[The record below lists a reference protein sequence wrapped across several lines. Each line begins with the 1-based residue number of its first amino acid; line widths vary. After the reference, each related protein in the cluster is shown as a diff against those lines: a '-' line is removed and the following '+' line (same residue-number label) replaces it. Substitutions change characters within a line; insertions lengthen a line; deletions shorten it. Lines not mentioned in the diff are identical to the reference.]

1 MKILIADDH
10 QYMINSLKTIVNY
23 AFEDVKTIHFVEAQ
37 DCKTAIFEINAFSA
51 ANESF
56 DLAILDFS
64 MPAYMEKNIL
74 NGGDVCL
81 FLREK
86 MPSCKTLIFTA
97 HLEDLI
103 LLDIDQKVKP
113 DALIIKSDVKPEE
126 LITICSEVIKG
137 KKYSSPTVIEKKDKM
152 WVEEIFTKESNRK
165 IVELL
170 SKGYKIKEIASELL
184 LTEVAIQKRLAK
196 IKQGLNITDDSS
208 ILREVKRR
216 GYV

>member
-23 AFEDVKTIHFVEAQ
+23 AFEEVETIAFTEAQ
-37 DCKTAIFEINAFSA
+37 NCKSAILKINDFSEIE
-51 ANESF
+51 ESF

-64 MPAYMEKNIL
+64 MPADTEKNIL

-103 LLDIDQKVKP
+103 LLEIDQKIKP
-113 DALIIKSDVKPEE
+113 DALIIKSDINPDE
-126 LITICSEVIKG
+126 LISICRDIING
-137 KKYSSPTVIEKKDKM
+137 KKYSSPSVLEKKDKM
-152 WVEEIFTKESNRK
+152 WDEAIFTKESNRK
-165 IVELL
+165 IVDLI
-170 SKGYKIKEIASELL
+170 SKGYKTKEIASELVL
-184 LTEVAIQKRLAK
+184 SEIAVQKRLAK
-196 IKQGLNITDDSS
+196 IKKGLNITDDSS

>member
-23 AFEDVKTIHFVEAQ
+23 AFEDVKIIHFVEAQ

-56 DLAILDFS
+56 DLAIIDFS

>member
-23 AFEDVKTIHFVEAQ
+23 AFEDVKIIHFVEAQ

-126 LITICSEVIKG
+126 LITICCEVVKG